1 MWPFRKKKKN
11 QKIETVEKEDKID
24 STEFWFKLNIDPN
37 PESFSKMF
45 SKLTKKEL
53 EKYFCSTD
61 EFIRMIVKLSTE
73 FSLICDF
80 SPYEFSYF
88 SMKFIQFIKNQSY
101 CPLSYV
107 LFKLTFQVDDCISIQ
122 NSCLENFEILI
133 SLTESLALE
142 LNQDY
147 LPDVVTSKASSEM
160 KELFSRHIRLLKKIE
175 LDSLN
180 KKALSFIQYLA
191 FERFDF
197 ELLKLLTLS
206 DQTVQ
211 IYFRTFKSKECWLER
226 ETLFL
231 IDFISLFPSHFFKE
245 INCFSFGNHPMTP
258 SIFSYWMQQLKCSF
272 DEDFILK
279 LYLHVSKHPKKEIH
293 LDENFLFY
301 VCRIGDFD
309 LYSLVASTC
318 PSFINEKNSNGFTP
332 LNIANSRGLYSFCK
346 KANEK
351 FDAKM
356 NSPSIQVLSNDVL
369 VHVFSFLVDFDQ
381 KYDSKSLLN
390 LKLTNAF
397 FYQAVLS
404 EELWAMICSKKRNIL
419 TLTRESWMVTAFS
432 LYADDKLSNS
442 KYFKLIRSSMTN
454 GDRSWRKLSTIPEIY
469 SDISNRKVDFE
480 DLYLK
485 KKIPE
490 KIYFDFKFSNAN
502 RPIDMKLMANSIWK
516 ELKRKYFTF
525 DDRICECF
533 FPNLELRRLIFQTL
547 TMTSGDMVHN
557 SFPENVPVYSK
568 ELNVESD
575 YFIRFFIGK
584 RDLDFQLI
592 IVSDEVFILA
602 QGNEKKRIEF
612 QEIYDI
618 VD

>member
-1 MWPFRKKKKN
+1 MWPFSKKKKN
-11 QKIETVEKEDKID
+11 QKIGTVEKTD
-24 STEFWFKLNIDPN
+24 STEFWNKLNHTS
-37 PESFSKMF
+37 PESFSKIF
-45 SKLTKKEL
+45 SKLTKKEI
-53 EKYFCSTD
+53 EKYFCSS
-61 EFIRMIVKLSTE
+61 EFNTMVVNLKTE
-73 FSLICDF
+73 YSEILYLF
-80 SPYEFSYF
+80 PYEFLNLTE
-88 SMKFIQFIKNQSY
+88 KFIKNRGNY

-107 LFKLTFQVDDCISIQ
+107 LFKLTIQ
-122 NSCLENFEILI
+122 SNLSTSVQNCCLETFEMLI
-133 SLTESLALE
+133 SSTESLALE
-142 LNQDY
+142 LNEDF
-147 LPDVVTSKASSEM
+147 LPDLITSNATLEM
-160 KELFSRHIRLLKKIE
+160 KELFSKHILLLNKKE

-180 KKALSFIQYLA
+180 KKALSFMEYLA
-191 FERFDF
+191 FERYDF
-197 ELLKLLTLS
+197 ELLKLLKLT

-211 IYFRTFKSKECWLER
+211 IYFRTFKSKESWLER

-231 IDFISLFPSHFFKE
+231 IDFISRYPSHFFKD
-245 INCFSFGNHPMTP
+245 INCFSFGKYPMTL

-279 LYLHVSKHPKKEIH
+279 LYFHVSKHPKKEIH

-301 VCRIGDFD
+301 ACRIGDFD
-309 LYSLVASTC
+309 LYPLVASAC

-332 LNIANSRGLYSFCK
+332 LNIAYSHGLYSFCN
-346 KANEK
+346 KAKDK

-356 NSPSIQVLSNDVL
+356 NSPSIQLLSNDVL
-369 VHVFSFLVDFDQ
+369 VHVFTFLVDFDK

-390 LKLTNAF
+390 VKLTNAF

-432 LYADDKLSNS
+432 LYADDKLSDS

-454 GDRSWRKLSTIPEIY
+454 GDRSWRKLCTVPEIY

-502 RPIDMKLMANSIWK
+502 RPIDRKLMANSIWK
-516 ELKRKYFTF
+516 ELKRNDFAF
-525 DDRICECF
+525 DDQICECF

-547 TMTSGDMVHN
+547 TMTSGDMIHN
-557 SFPENVPVYSK
+557 SFPENVPIYSK

-592 IVSDEVFILA
+592 IVSDDVFILA

-612 QEIYDI
+612 QEIYDS
-618 VD
+618 